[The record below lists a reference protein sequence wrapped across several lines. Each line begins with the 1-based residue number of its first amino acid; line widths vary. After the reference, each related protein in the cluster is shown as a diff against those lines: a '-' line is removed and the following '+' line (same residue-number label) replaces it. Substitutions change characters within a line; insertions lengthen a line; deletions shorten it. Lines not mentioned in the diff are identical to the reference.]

1 MNNID
6 ALHKLGQSLWYDNI
20 QRSLLNNGALKAMIE
35 SGEIKGVTSNPSIFN
50 NAIAK
55 STDYD
60 SALQPLA
67 WSGLNAEEI
76 FWELAVKDIQDAAD
90 LFAPLYKSTAH
101 KDGYVSLEV
110 SPYLARDTRSTV
122 REAKRLWQKVNRP
135 NLMIKIP
142 ATLEGLPAIR
152 ESISEGINI
161 NVTLIFSLDRYQ
173 AVINAF
179 LSGLEDRAKKGLSIE
194 SIASVA
200 SFFVSRVDTKVDD
213 LLAKKYPVEGAAL
226 LGKAAIANAKLAYEL
241 FLKEFSTDRFTKLAQ
256 KGAQKQRP
264 LWASTSTKNPNYRD
278 VIYIE
283 ELI

>member
-20 QRSLLNNGALKAMIE
+20 QRSLLDNGALKGMIE
-35 SGEIKGVTSNPSIFN
+35 RGEIKGVTSNPSIFN

-67 WSGLNAEEI
+67 WSGLKAEEI

-90 LFAPLYKSTAH
+90 LFTPLYESTAH

-110 SPYLARDTRSTV
+110 SPYLARDTRATV

-152 ESISEGINI
+152 ETIAEGINV
-161 NVTLIFSLDRYQ
+161 NVTLIFSLERYQ
-173 AVINAF
+173 AVIEAF
-179 LSGLEDRAKKGLSIE
+179 ISGLEDRALKGLRIE
-194 SIASVA
+194 AIASVA
-200 SFFVSRVDTKVDD
+200 SFFISRVDSKVDD
-213 LLAKKYPVEGAAL
+213 LLVKNYPNEGAAL

-241 FLKEFSTDRFTKLAQ
+241 FLKEFATERFAKLAQ
-256 KGAQKQRP
+256 KGAQ
-264 LWASTSTKNPNYRD
+264 
-278 VIYIE
+278 
-283 ELI
+283 